1 MEEKPS
7 LAPGRPG
14 LKPTWTSGAKTGVGA
29 PLSALNHCWFTLS
42 HGIFNGIYYPRLD
55 QACTRDMGLLITD
68 GHDFFS
74 EEKRDCHHEISRLAP
89 DVPAYRLINTCN
101 QGRYRIEKRILAD
114 PRRDVVLQWTRFTP
128 LQGSLQDYHVYALL
142 APHIQ
147 NEGYDNTAWLDQYKG
162 TPLLVA
168 ERDGRALALGCST
181 GWLKRSAGYVGTSD
195 GWQDVSRHRAM
206 TWTYERAEEGNV
218 ALTGEVDLQ
227 AGAGEFVLALGFGDS
242 VSEAGLRTRLS
253 LSEGFEKPARLYV
266 QEWKDWLADID
277 PLEHPAK
284 HHELYR
290 ISATVVR
297 THEAVE
303 FPGAIIASLSVPWGE
318 AREASKDLGGYHV
331 VWPRDLAMAAGALL
345 AVGAREDLRR
355 CLTYLQGTQEADG
368 HWPQCMWS
376 DGRPYWEGIQMDE
389 AAMPILLADL
399 ARRNNLIEE
408 SDRRRFWT
416 TLRHAA
422 KYITTRGPVT
432 PQDRWEN
439 RAGFSPF
446 TIAAEI
452 AALLTAADWAD
463 TLGEQEVAQHLR
475 DTADSWN
482 GQIEHWCYVEGTE
495 LARRFGVDGYYIL
508 IAPPKYHDDRGPTP
522 HKERPLRPGAPPAS
536 EIVSP
541 DALALVRFGLRDP
554 HDPRILNTIQVIDA
568 LLKVDTPNGPCWR
581 RYNHDKYGEH
591 QDGAPYDGSGIGRAW
606 PLLTGERAHYELAAG
621 RPDEALR
628 LCEAVV
634 GFANE
639 GGMIP
644 EQIWDSPDIPERQL
658 FFGRPSGSAMPL
670 VWAHAE
676 YIKLLRSLK
685 DGRVFDTPPQTAKR
699 YLGKAVPEPE
709 AVAV

>member
-242 VSEAGLRTRLS
+242 VSACLRASKSRHDCTFRNGKTGWPTSIRWNIPPSTMNCTASAPPWCGRTRPWNS
-253 LSEGFEKPARLYV
+253 PARSL
-266 QEWKDWLADID
+266 
-277 PLEHPAK
+277 PACP
-284 HHELYR
+284 
-290 ISATVVR
+290 S
-297 THEAVE
+297 
-303 FPGAIIASLSVPWGE
+303 PGARRARPARTSAAITSSGHAIWPWPPEPCWQLAPGRICAAASLTC
-318 AREASKDLGGYHV
+318 K
-331 VWPRDLAMAAGALL
+331 
-345 AVGAREDLRR
+345 
-355 CLTYLQGTQEADG
+355 
-368 HWPQCMWS
+368 
-376 DGRPYWEGIQMDE
+376 
-389 AAMPILLADL
+389 
-399 ARRNNLIEE
+399 ARRK
-408 SDRRRFWT
+408 RT
-416 TLRHAA
+416 
-422 KYITTRGPVT
+422 
-432 PQDRWEN
+432 
-439 RAGFSPF
+439 
-446 TIAAEI
+446 
-452 AALLTAADWAD
+452 
-463 TLGEQEVAQHLR
+463 
-475 DTADSWN
+475 
-482 GQIEHWCYVEGTE
+482 GTGRS
-495 LARRFGVDGYYIL
+495 ACG
-508 IAPPKYHDDRGPTP
+508 AT
-522 HKERPLRPGAPPAS
+522 GAP
-536 EIVSP
+536 
-541 DALALVRFGLRDP
+541 
-554 HDPRILNTIQVIDA
+554 
-568 LLKVDTPNGPCWR
+568 
-581 RYNHDKYGEH
+581 
-591 QDGAPYDGSGIGRAW
+591 IGRASRW
-606 PLLTGERAHYELAAG
+606 TRPPCRFCSLTWHAG
-621 RPDEALR
+621 IISSRNPTAG
-628 LCEAVV
+628 
-634 GFANE
+634 GF
-639 GGMIP
+639 GP
-644 EQIWDSPDIPERQL
+644 RCVTL
-658 FFGRPSGSAMPL
+658 PS
-670 VWAHAE
+670 
-676 YIKLLRSLK
+676 
-685 DGRVFDTPPQTAKR
+685 T
-699 YLGKAVPEPE
+699 
-709 AVAV
+709 